1 MVVLKSN
8 YRSVVR
14 PFLDYLDDY
23 LEKNPNHL
31 VTVILPEFVPT
42 RWWHH
47 LMHNQTAFLI
57 KAALLFK
64 SGVIVTSV
72 PHHLARR

>member
-1 MVVLKSN
+1 
-8 YRSVVR
+8 
-14 PFLDYLDDY
+14 
-23 LEKNPNHL
+23 
-31 VTVILPEFVPT
+31 VILPEFVPT